1 MIITVGSLCV
11 TNWVDT
17 KQIIISGYRFRFSVF
32 VISHENIYHKM
43 ISNSIKPVYMCVVW
57 WILKLFGNQYTQ
69 NNNQF
74 IWNLKMIGSFLR
86 RTILL
91 RMATLNKPIL
101 FCLLALNPIRNI
113 YMLLC
118 LPRIK
123 SWFKCKYQRHLYR
136 NLLNKK
142 MEHPALWTELWME
155 SMSIFFFLQKENTE
169 KAYDLSIYSYIYIVC
184 LINIHKHT

>member
-1 MIITVGSLCV
+1 
-11 TNWVDT
+11 
-17 KQIIISGYRFRFSVF
+17 
-32 VISHENIYHKM
+32 
-43 ISNSIKPVYMCVVW
+43 MCVVW